1 MEERRCP
8 NWQRRRS
15 QKPLRES
22 ACGFDPHPPH
32 VAHSRDVVE
41 TVRRMA
47 KEGLTASAIARRTG
61 VARSTIREWSAN
73 PARAPL
79 GRRHVS
85 LWSAGIRRDGRP
97 GRRLRV
103 RARDVPRRRIDR
115 PARPRGLP
123 AASDT
128 RQPIP
133 ANRRRMPPTH
143 RECHAR
149 AACERV
155 STARRERVRRELL
168 LEALAV
174 PPASAQFGP
183 QALGPIR
190 LEAWQ
195 DRIVAAHADQL
206 VRGFIHSDG
215 TRHLNRVNGRQ
226 YPRYMFTNQS
236 ADIREIFSRACD
248 RLGVRWTQS
257 YWKTIS
263 IARAQSV
270 ELLDSFVG
278 PKA

>member
-1 MEERRCP
+1 VSGRRIRP
-8 NWQRRRS
+8 APRS
-15 QKPLRES
+15 GVDTFL
-22 ACGFDPHPPH
+22 CGAPEFG
-32 VAHSRDVVE
+32 ATDVPGGDYAYVLA
-41 TVRRMA
+41 MYL
-47 KEGLTASAIARRTG
+47 GDGSIARHARG
-61 VARSTIREWSAN
+61 VY
-73 PARAPL
+73 
-79 GRRHVS
+79 
-85 LWSAGIRRDGRP
+85 
-97 GRRLRV
+97 RLRV
-103 RARDVPRRRIDR
+103 TLDSRYALIVDECRQRIASVMRGRRVSVFPRRGENACDVSCYSKHW
-115 PARPRGLP
+115 PCLLP
-123 AASDT
+123 QHS
-128 RQPIP
+128 
-133 ANRRRMPPTH
+133 
-143 RECHAR
+143 
-149 AACERV
+149 
-155 STARRERVRRELL
+155 S
-168 LEALAV
+168 
-174 PPASAQFGP
+174 GP
-183 QALGPIR
+183 KHSRPIR